1 MAKDD
6 KVLTITKMRY
16 LHQEDSSVKIWDY
29 AYKNGQS
36 LDTDTLFTTVR
47 TSAQVVMSSVLSHAV
62 MLRALSLIFFG
73 CCTNVYTLESI
84 LTLSPATGTLITA
97 TQFLL
102 IALYKLPGQ
111 LTFTT
116 VSPPDPPPL
125 QPTQTHLLP
134 RLKPRKIPLFEWVQ
148 YALQFVAI
156 NTLNNAAFGYKISL
170 PLHIILR
177 SAGPVASMLVG
188 WAWTS
193 RRYSRQK
200 IAAVGLLSVGVVI
213 AALSDSGAVSTSHS
227 PSKRD
232 NSTLSSYE
240 ESVMDAVAQ
249 TGDTRSSRQTMG
261 FVLLSLALVLSATM
275 GIWCD
280 RLYTKY
286 GREAAIAD
294 EQLFYSHILALPFFL
309 AQWTALKAEY
319 LSLAYSAASKHSA
332 SSGFLSSIVDI
343 SIQSLPRILK
353 TRLLTTYR
361 DLPQFIPLL
370 LGNGATQI
378 ACISGVHHLSTQTS
392 ALTVSIVLNIR
403 KLVSLLLSIWLF
415 GNKLSLGVMIGAILV
430 FAGGGLYSV
439 PERIKPFKPSSARD
453 LFRSANKK
461 HQ

>member
-1 MAKDD
+1 
-6 KVLTITKMRY
+6 
-16 LHQEDSSVKIWDY
+16 
-29 AYKNGQS
+29 
-36 LDTDTLFTTVR
+36 
-47 TSAQVVMSSVLSHAV
+47 
-62 MLRALSLIFFG
+62 
-73 CCTNVYTLESI
+73 
-84 LTLSPATGTLITA
+84 
-97 TQFLL
+97 
-102 IALYKLPGQ
+102 
-111 LTFTT
+111 
-116 VSPPDPPPL
+116 
-125 QPTQTHLLP
+125 
-134 RLKPRKIPLFEWVQ
+134 
-148 YALQFVAI
+148 
-156 NTLNNAAFGYKISL
+156 
-170 PLHIILR
+170 
-177 SAGPVASMLVG
+177 
-188 WAWTS
+188 
-193 RRYSRQK
+193 
-200 IAAVGLLSVGVVI
+200 
-213 AALSDSGAVSTSHS
+213 
-227 PSKRD
+227 
-232 NSTLSSYE
+232 
-240 ESVMDAVAQ
+240 MDAVAQ

-439 PERIKPFKPSSARD
+439 PERIKTFKPSSARD
-453 LFRSANKK
+453 PSRSANKK